1 MISINSYIVRCIGQ
15 LYLSYRPANVVS
27 VKYDPTNSDDKF
39 GLTRRTYSI
48 IKFLFLILLRLES
61 ALQPMYG
68 YTYRA
73 HPADMLLGTLR
84 NPSRCVSYY
93 LLIKFLFVNYRSN
106 WLARPESKFAR
117 LSDLSIS
124 CFARFTVRFF
134 QQQSSIH
141 PTLETQRRAPFVI
154 LGLFIVA
161 SWRIGV

>member
-93 LLIKFLFVNYRSN
+93 LLIKFLFSLINCRWN
-106 WLARPESKFAR
+106 WLAHSEPNLQDLHWRKQSSWILDLSVSCSAR
-117 LSDLSIS
+117 L
-124 CFARFTVRFF
+124 TVWFLR
-134 QQQSSIH
+134 
-141 PTLETQRRAPFVI
+141 
-154 LGLFIVA
+154 
-161 SWRIGV
+161 